1 MESSVALTQCCE
13 VTFCDGE
20 LAERL
25 SHVALTASNYTGAAC
40 GGHNAVWATLVARY
54 VPVDR
59 EKHANTVIA
68 YVIYHNVSNFIW

>member
-40 GGHNAVWATLVARY
+40 GGHNAV
-54 VPVDR
+54 
-59 EKHANTVIA
+59 
-68 YVIYHNVSNFIW
+68 